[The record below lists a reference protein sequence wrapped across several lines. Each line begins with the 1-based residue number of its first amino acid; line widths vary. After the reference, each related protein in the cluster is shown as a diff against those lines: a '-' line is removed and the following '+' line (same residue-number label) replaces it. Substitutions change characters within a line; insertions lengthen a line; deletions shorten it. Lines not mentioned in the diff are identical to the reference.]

1 MNNRSRNIIAMKKSI
16 IKYIGIIALS
26 LTLSLSVSQP
36 VQAQCPMC
44 RMSAESNLKN
54 GGTDGKGLNA
64 GILYMLATPYLIVGT
79 IGFIWWRNR
88 RREEEVE

>member
-1 MNNRSRNIIAMKKSI
+1 MKNKLFKIIT
-16 IKYIGIIALS
+16 LFT
-26 LTLSLSVSQP
+26 LTLTLHMISPTP

-54 GGTDGKGLNA
+54 GGTNGKVLNA
-64 GILYMLATPYLIVGT
+64 GIVYLLATPYLIVGT

-88 RREEEVE
+88 RKNEEENEESLTALN